1 MCVSI
6 SNDYILNHFGSL
18 IFFCF
23 RLPHKFIQRWIFLRR
38 WLLSYFTQSRSL
50 LLKSTSTYGIECKL
64 FRFLIFLMKFR
75 VLVSQFNIVCDY
87 NCFVSRLALFWL
99 LVFGNGNC
107 LHRCFSRCF
116 SLFPSKSISYFHV
129 CILVIYLALMNASYS
144 IIDPSWRVRESFST
158 LIPKS

>member
-75 VLVSQFNIVCDY
+75 VLVSQFIIVCDY
-87 NCFVSRLALFWL
+87 NCF
-99 LVFGNGNC
+99 GNC